1 MTDDIAEWDAA
12 YVLGALSLEDR
23 HTYEAYLA
31 ANPERAAALTEL
43 AGLPGILNVL
53 SRDEAVALTEHA
65 GDAPAEGRTLNLMP
79 SLASAAAK
87 RQRRSRRSL
96 AARGGGSRGRG
107 RDRRPAWSAPPCF
120 PASGSVP
127 TEAVALTAMQSTPL
141 GGVNAALA
149 VTEKKW
155 GTRLD
160 WTCEYTKDWAKN
172 VASYDIVVTTDEG
185 IESAVGTWSPASD
198 HASGLAASTAIP
210 TSKIHTVDIRVSGTD
225 EPLAITTRR

>member
-12 YVLGALSLEDR
+12 YILGALSREDR

-31 ANPERAAALTEL
+31 VNPERAGALTEL
-43 AGLPGILNVL
+43 AGLPGILNAL
-53 SRDEAVALTEHA
+53 SPDEAVALTQHA
-65 GDAPAEGRTLNLMP
+65 GDAPADGRTLDLMP

-96 AARGGGSRGRG
+96 AALAVAAAAVVTIVAGAIGATVFRG
-107 RDRRPAWSAPPCF
+107 SAPP
-120 PASGSVP
+120 A
-127 TEAVALTAMQSTPL
+127 EQVALTAMQSTPR

-172 VASYDIVVTTDEG
+172 AASYDIVVTTDEG
-185 IESAVGTWSPASD
+185 IESAVATWSPATD
-198 HASGLAASTAIP
+198 PASGLAASTAIP

-225 EPLAITTRR
+225 EPLAITTMR

>member
-12 YVLGALSLEDR
+12 YILGALSREDR

-31 ANPERAAALTEL
+31 VNPERAGALTEL
-43 AGLPGILNVL
+43 AGLPGILNAL
-53 SRDEAVALTEHA
+53 SPDEAVALTQHA
-65 GDAPAEGRTLNLMP
+65 GDAPADGRTLDLMP
-79 SLASAAAK
+79 SLASVAAK

-96 AARGGGSRGRG
+96 AALAVAAAAVVAIIAGAIGATVFRG
-107 RDRRPAWSAPPCF
+107 SAPP
-120 PASGSVP
+120 A
-127 TEAVALTAMQSTPL
+127 EQVALTAMQSTPL

-160 WTCEYTKDWAKN
+160 WTCEYTTDWAKN
-172 VASYDIVVTTDEG
+172 AASYDIVVTTDEG
-185 IESAVGTWSPASD
+185 IESAVATWSPATD
-198 HASGLAASTAIP
+198 PASGLAASTAIP

-225 EPLAITTRR
+225 ETLAITTMR